1 MSDEEPIPVHSEIW
15 NQRKL
20 IERILSRHVYVLSD
34 VGGFWPSFI
43 VQEKED
49 NDIHD
54 AVANI
59 NQHIA
64 KLDWAARLHPDDPWL
79 IEVLPAPT
87 RQFPSYSVPIVMWI
101 LALLTT
107 LYAGEKWIS
116 NGRPEGGWF
125 FNHHTLDALVGY
137 SIPILGAIIIAS
149 FVQRNIAA
157 KHGVHMPHLFPLF
170 GPAVLWW
177 PFGLIGFSSMPRS
190 DARLW
195 PDRSSMGNTAL
206 SAPLALIIIGLILIL
221 AGIELTPL
229 DVVLTAA
236 PLGLELPL
244 FPNLLSLAMNGENE
258 MILKSAWAHPFTFA
272 GSTLMFMGW
281 ISLLPIPTMPGGRII
296 IARMGIAEART
307 GATQTMLIMMVML
320 FGFLFGAFNGWTIWT
335 LPVALLFILLVHRGG
350 EPRSPVLLDDMK
362 GLPEEDHRRIGM
374 FLFIAFMFALPGH
387 TPFMVLDDWDDSLE
401 FSVKYE
407 DIVIDEFGWANQ
419 SILIT
424 NPSLIEQSWSLDD
437 TAPLDWATLYSC
449 PSLENPDDELQIET
463 CSGIIGPKSIFKIE
477 LQMNWQ
483 GEDTP
488 TREDFIV
495 SYDGGELSYTASPD
509 LTVFPA
515 TSTMNWT
522 GSLEDPQACFDLVW
536 NGAEESN
543 LSVLS
548 AIPSELLTFEGSSN
562 STISVTNDVSEICV
576 KGRSGMLDLADGV
589 SIDGVEHQMAITSTN
604 YVPLHMPDGEMIINP
619 NHLGWASPFSV
630 GGELRMASSG
640 PCEEVITSSVPNI
653 PSEGEWIWDLSVLT
667 AGVIPVVESQNLT
680 LKANV
685 GDVILHCQ
693 EDGSQTEYLVIDAP
707 NLMLEVDGPTIP
719 QQEKYSMQWQGN
731 SINSTNQFRLFNPTS
746 SNISIVIDYH
756 GNGPQWDVS
765 GNLFLSPGEWTNI
778 SITPQG
784 GDFTMAWLEHSDWIV
799 ELHLASHEV

>member
-34 VGGFWPSFI
+34 VGGYWPSFI

-49 NDIHD
+49 SDIHD
-54 AVANI
+54 AVANL
-59 NQHIA
+59 NQHIT
-64 KLDWAARLHPDDPWL
+64 KLDWAARLHPDEPWL
-79 IEVLPAPT
+79 IEVLPSPT

-101 LALLTT
+101 LAIFTT
-107 LYAGEKWIS
+107 LYAGENWIS

-125 FNHHTLDALVGY
+125 FNHQTLDALVGY
-137 SIPILGAIIIAS
+137 TIPILGAIIIAS
-149 FVQRNIAA
+149 FVQRNVAS
-157 KHGVHMPHLFPLF
+157 KYGVHMPHLFPLF
-170 GPAVLWW
+170 GPTALWW

-206 SAPLALIIIGLILIL
+206 SAPLAFIIIGLLLIFV
-221 AGIELTPL
+221 GIELTPL
-229 DVVLTAA
+229 DVALTAA
-236 PLGLELPL
+236 PLGLDLPL
-244 FPNLLSLAMNGENE
+244 LPNLLSLAMNGETE

-281 ISLLPIPTMPGGRII
+281 IALLPIPTMPGGRII

-307 GATQTMLIMMVML
+307 GATQIMLIMMVML
-320 FGFLFGAFNGWTIWT
+320 FGFLFGAFNGWTIWS
-335 LPVALLFILLVHRGG
+335 LPVALLFALLVHRGG
-350 EPRSPVLLDDMK
+350 DPRAPVLLDDMK
-362 GLPEEDHRRIGM
+362 GLPDEDHRRIGM
-374 FLFIAFMFALPGH
+374 FLFLAFMFALPGH

-401 FSVKYE
+401 YSVSHE

-419 SILIT
+419 SIRID
-424 NPSLIEQSWSLDD
+424 NPSLIEQSWSLADV
-437 TAPLDWATLYSC
+437 APTNWETLYLC
-449 PSLENPDDELQIET
+449 PPLENPDDEPIET
-463 CSGIIGPKSIFKIE
+463 CSGIIGPKDFVKIE

-483 GEDTP
+483 GENTP

-495 SYDGGELSYTASPD
+495 EYDGGELSYTASPEQM
-509 LTVFPA
+509 VFPA

-522 GSLEDPQACFDLVW
+522 GSLEDPLACFDLVW

-548 AIPSELLTFEGSSN
+548 TIPSELLNFEGSSN
-562 STISVTNDVSEICV
+562 STISVTDEVSEICV
-576 KGRSGMLDLADGV
+576 KGRSGMLDLAEGV
-589 SIDGVEHQMAITSTN
+589 SIDGVEFEMTITSTN
-604 YVPLHMPDGEMIINP
+604 YVPLHMPNGEMTIDP
-619 NHLGWASPFSV
+619 NHLGWTGSFAL
-630 GGELRMASSG
+630 GGELRMHSSG

-653 PSEGEWIWDLSVLT
+653 PEEGDWIWDLSVLT
-667 AGVIPVVESQNLT
+667 VGVIPVVESQNLT

-685 GDVILHCQ
+685 GDVILHCL
-693 EDGSQTEYLVIDAP
+693 EDGSHTEYVVIDAP
-707 NLMLEVDGPTIP
+707 NLLLEIG
-719 QQEKYSMQWQGN
+719 ENNFMQWQGN
-731 SINSTNQFRLFNPTS
+731 SINSSDQFRLYNPTS
-746 SNISIVIDYH
+746 SNISIVVDHH
-756 GNGPQWDVS
+756 GNGPQWNVS
-765 GNLFLSPGEWTNI
+765 TNLLLSPGEWTSI
-778 SITPQG
+778 SISPQG

>member
-34 VGGFWPSFI
+34 VGGYWPSFI

-49 NDIHD
+49 SDIHD
-54 AVANI
+54 AVANL
-59 NQHIA
+59 NQHIT
-64 KLDWAARLHPDDPWL
+64 KLDWAARLHPDEPWL
-79 IEVLPAPT
+79 IEVLPSPT

-101 LALLTT
+101 LAIFTT
-107 LYAGEKWIS
+107 LYAGENWIS

-125 FNHHTLDALVGY
+125 FNHQTLDALVGY
-137 SIPILGAIIIAS
+137 TIPILGAIIIAS
-149 FVQRNIAA
+149 FVQRNVAS
-157 KHGVHMPHLFPLF
+157 KYGVHMPHLFPLF
-170 GPAVLWW
+170 GPTALWW

-206 SAPLALIIIGLILIL
+206 SAPLVFIIIGLLLIFV
-221 AGIELTPL
+221 GIELTPL
-229 DVVLTAA
+229 DVALTAA
-236 PLGLELPL
+236 PLGLDLPL
-244 FPNLLSLAMNGENE
+244 LPNLLSLAMNGETE

-281 ISLLPIPTMPGGRII
+281 IALLPIPTMPGGRII

-307 GATQTMLIMMVML
+307 GATQIMLIMMVML
-320 FGFLFGAFNGWTIWT
+320 FGFLFGAFNGWTIWS
-335 LPVALLFILLVHRGG
+335 LPVALLFALLVHRGG
-350 EPRSPVLLDDMK
+350 DPRAPVLLDDMK
-362 GLPEEDHRRIGM
+362 GLPDEDHRRIGM
-374 FLFIAFMFALPGH
+374 LLFLAFMFALPGH

-401 FSVKYE
+401 YSVSHE

-419 SILIT
+419 SIRID
-424 NPSLIEQSWSLDD
+424 NPSLIEQSWSLADV
-437 TAPLDWATLYSC
+437 APTNWETLYLC
-449 PSLENPDDELQIET
+449 PPLENPDDEPIET
-463 CSGIIGPKSIFKIE
+463 CSGIIGPKDFVKIE

-483 GEDTP
+483 GENTP

-495 SYDGGELSYTASPD
+495 EYDGGELSYTASPEQM
-509 LTVFPA
+509 VFPA

-548 AIPSELLTFEGSSN
+548 TIPSELLNFEGSSN
-562 STISVTNDVSEICV
+562 STISVTDEVSEICV
-576 KGRSGMLDLADGV
+576 KGRSGMLDLAEGV
-589 SIDGVEHQMAITSTN
+589 SIDGVEFEMTITSTN
-604 YVPLHMPDGEMIINP
+604 YVPLHMPNGEMTIDP
-619 NHLGWASPFSV
+619 NHLGWTGSFAL
-630 GGELRMASSG
+630 GGELRMQSSG

-653 PSEGEWIWDLSVLT
+653 PEEGDWIWDLSVLT
-667 AGVIPVVESQNLT
+667 VGVIPVVESQNLT

-685 GDVILHCQ
+685 GDVILHCL
-693 EDGSQTEYLVIDAP
+693 EDGSHTEYVVIDAP
-707 NLMLEVDGPTIP
+707 NLMLEIG
-719 QQEKYSMQWQGN
+719 ENNFMQWQGN
-731 SINSTNQFRLFNPTS
+731 SINSSDQFRLYNPTS
-746 SNISIVIDYH
+746 SNISIVVDHH
-756 GNGPQWDVS
+756 GNGPQWNVS
-765 GNLFLSPGEWTNI
+765 SNLLLSPGEWTSI
-778 SITPQG
+778 SISPQG

>member
-34 VGGFWPSFI
+34 VGGYWPSFI

-49 NDIHD
+49 SDIHD
-54 AVANI
+54 AVANL
-59 NQHIA
+59 NQHIT
-64 KLDWAARLHPDDPWL
+64 KLDWAARLHPDEPWL
-79 IEVLPAPT
+79 IEVLPSPT

-101 LALLTT
+101 LAIFTT
-107 LYAGEKWIS
+107 LYAGENWIS

-125 FNHHTLDALVGY
+125 FNHQTLDALVGY
-137 SIPILGAIIIAS
+137 TIPILGAIIIAS
-149 FVQRNIAA
+149 FVQRNVAS
-157 KHGVHMPHLFPLF
+157 KYGVHMPHLFPLF
-170 GPAVLWW
+170 GPTALWW

-206 SAPLALIIIGLILIL
+206 SAPLAFIIIGLLLIFV
-221 AGIELTPL
+221 GIELTPL
-229 DVVLTAA
+229 DVALTAA
-236 PLGLELPL
+236 PLGLDLPL
-244 FPNLLSLAMNGENE
+244 LPNLLSLAMNGETE

-281 ISLLPIPTMPGGRII
+281 IALLPIPTMPGGRII

-307 GATQTMLIMMVML
+307 GATQIMLIMMVML
-320 FGFLFGAFNGWTIWT
+320 FGFLFGAFNGWTIWS
-335 LPVALLFILLVHRGG
+335 LPVALLFALLVHRGG
-350 EPRSPVLLDDMK
+350 DPRAPVLLDDMK
-362 GLPEEDHRRIGM
+362 GLPDEDHRRIGM
-374 FLFIAFMFALPGH
+374 LLFLAFMFALPGH

-401 FSVKYE
+401 YSVSHE

-419 SILIT
+419 SIRID
-424 NPSLIEQSWSLDD
+424 NPSLIEQSWSLADV
-437 TAPLDWATLYSC
+437 APTNWETLYLC
-449 PSLENPDDELQIET
+449 PPLENPDDEPIET
-463 CSGIIGPKSIFKIE
+463 CSGIIGPKDFVKIE

-483 GEDTP
+483 GENTP

-495 SYDGGELSYTASPD
+495 EYDGGELSYTASPEQM
-509 LTVFPA
+509 VFPA

-522 GSLEDPQACFDLVW
+522 GSLEDPLACFDLVW

-548 AIPSELLTFEGSSN
+548 TIPSELLNFEGSSN
-562 STISVTNDVSEICV
+562 STISVTDEVSEICV
-576 KGRSGMLDLADGV
+576 KGRSGMLDLAEGV
-589 SIDGVEHQMAITSTN
+589 SIDGVEYEMTITSTN
-604 YVPLHMPDGEMIINP
+604 YVPLHMPGGEMTIDP
-619 NHLGWASPFSV
+619 NHLGWISPFSV
-630 GGELRMASSG
+630 GGELRIQSSG

-653 PSEGEWIWDLSVLT
+653 PEEGDWIWDLSVLT
-667 AGVIPVVESQNLT
+667 VGVIPVVESQNLT

-685 GDVILHCQ
+685 GDVILHCL
-693 EDGSQTEYLVIDAP
+693 EDGSHTEYVVIDAP
-707 NLMLEVDGPTIP
+707 NLLLEIG
-719 QQEKYSMQWQGN
+719 ENNFMQWQGN
-731 SINSTNQFRLFNPTS
+731 SINSSDQFRLYNPTS
-746 SNISIVIDYH
+746 SNISIVVDHH
-756 GNGPQWDVS
+756 GNGPQWNVS
-765 GNLFLSPGEWTNI
+765 TNLLLSPGEWTSI
-778 SITPQG
+778 SISPQG

>member
-34 VGGFWPSFI
+34 VGGYWPSFI

-49 NDIHD
+49 SDIHD
-54 AVANI
+54 AVANL
-59 NQHIA
+59 NQHIT
-64 KLDWAARLHPDDPWL
+64 KLDWAARLHPDEPWL
-79 IEVLPAPT
+79 IEVLPSPT

-101 LALLTT
+101 LAIFTT
-107 LYAGEKWIS
+107 LYAGENWIS

-125 FNHHTLDALVGY
+125 FNHQTLDALVGY
-137 SIPILGAIIIAS
+137 TIPILGAIIIAS
-149 FVQRNIAA
+149 FVQRNVAS
-157 KHGVHMPHLFPLF
+157 KYGVHMPHLFPLF
-170 GPAVLWW
+170 GPTALWW

-206 SAPLALIIIGLILIL
+206 SAPLAFIIIGLLLIFV
-221 AGIELTPL
+221 GIELTPL
-229 DVVLTAA
+229 DVALTAA
-236 PLGLELPL
+236 PLGLDLPL
-244 FPNLLSLAMNGENE
+244 LPNLLSLAMNGETE

-281 ISLLPIPTMPGGRII
+281 IALLPIPTMPGGRII

-307 GATQTMLIMMVML
+307 GATQIMLIMMVML
-320 FGFLFGAFNGWTIWT
+320 FGFLFGAFNGWTIWS
-335 LPVALLFILLVHRGG
+335 LPVALLFALLVHRGG
-350 EPRSPVLLDDMK
+350 DPRAPVLLDDMK
-362 GLPEEDHRRIGM
+362 GLPDEDHRRIGM
-374 FLFIAFMFALPGH
+374 LLFLAFMFALPGH

-401 FSVKYE
+401 YSVSHE

-419 SILIT
+419 SIRID
-424 NPSLIEQSWSLDD
+424 NPSLIEQSWSLADV
-437 TAPLDWATLYSC
+437 APTNWETLYLC
-449 PSLENPDDELQIET
+449 PPLENPDDEPIET
-463 CSGIIGPKSIFKIE
+463 CSGIIGPKDFVKIE

-483 GEDTP
+483 GENTP

-495 SYDGGELSYTASPD
+495 EYDGGELSYTASPEQM
-509 LTVFPA
+509 VFPA

-548 AIPSELLTFEGSSN
+548 TIPSELLNFEGSSN
-562 STISVTNDVSEICV
+562 STISVTDEVSEICV
-576 KGRSGMLDLADGV
+576 KGRSGMLDLAEGV
-589 SIDGVEHQMAITSTN
+589 SIDGVEYEMTITSTN
-604 YVPLHMPDGEMIINP
+604 YVPLHMPNGEMTIDP
-619 NHLGWASPFSV
+619 NHLGWTGSFAL
-630 GGELRMASSG
+630 GGELRMQSSG

-653 PSEGEWIWDLSVLT
+653 PEEGDWIWDLSVLT
-667 AGVIPVVESQNLT
+667 VGVIPVVESQNLT

-685 GDVILHCQ
+685 GDVILHCL
-693 EDGSQTEYLVIDAP
+693 EDGSHTEYVVIDAP
-707 NLMLEVDGPTIP
+707 NLILEIG
-719 QQEKYSMQWQGN
+719 ENNFMQWQGN
-731 SINSTNQFRLFNPTS
+731 SINSSDQFRLYNPTS
-746 SNISIVIDYH
+746 SNISIVVDHH
-756 GNGPQWDVS
+756 GNGPQWNVS
-765 GNLFLSPGEWTNI
+765 TNLLLSPSEWTSI
-778 SITPQG
+778 SISPQG

>member
-34 VGGFWPSFI
+34 VGGYWPSFI

-49 NDIHD
+49 SDIHD
-54 AVANI
+54 AVANL
-59 NQHIA
+59 NQHIT
-64 KLDWAARLHPDDPWL
+64 KLDWAARLHPDEPWL
-79 IEVLPAPT
+79 IEVLPSPT

-101 LALLTT
+101 LAIFTT
-107 LYAGEKWIS
+107 LYAGENWIS

-125 FNHHTLDALVGY
+125 FNHQTLDALVGY
-137 SIPILGAIIIAS
+137 TIPILGAIIIAS
-149 FVQRNIAA
+149 FVQRNVAS
-157 KHGVHMPHLFPLF
+157 KYGVHMPHLFPLF
-170 GPAVLWW
+170 GPTALWW

-206 SAPLALIIIGLILIL
+206 SAPLAFIIIGLLLIFV
-221 AGIELTPL
+221 GIELTPL
-229 DVVLTAA
+229 DVALTAA
-236 PLGLELPL
+236 PLGLDLPL
-244 FPNLLSLAMNGENE
+244 LPNLLSLAMNGETE

-281 ISLLPIPTMPGGRII
+281 IALLPIPTMPGGRII

-307 GATQTMLIMMVML
+307 GATQIMLIMMVML
-320 FGFLFGAFNGWTIWT
+320 FGFLFGAFNGWTIWS
-335 LPVALLFILLVHRGG
+335 LPVALLFALLVHRGG
-350 EPRSPVLLDDMK
+350 DPRAPVLLDDMK
-362 GLPEEDHRRIGM
+362 GLPDEDHRRIGM
-374 FLFIAFMFALPGH
+374 LLFLAFMFALPGH

-401 FSVKYE
+401 YSVSHE

-419 SILIT
+419 SIRID
-424 NPSLIEQSWSLDD
+424 NPSLIEQSWSLADV
-437 TAPLDWATLYSC
+437 APTNWETLYLC
-449 PSLENPDDELQIET
+449 PPLENPDDEPIET
-463 CSGIIGPKSIFKIE
+463 CSGIIGPKDFVKIE

-483 GEDTP
+483 GENTP

-495 SYDGGELSYTASPD
+495 EYDGGELSYTASPEQM
-509 LTVFPA
+509 VFPA

-522 GSLEDPQACFDLVW
+522 GSLEDPLACFDLVW

-548 AIPSELLTFEGSSN
+548 TIPSELLNFEGSSN
-562 STISVTNDVSEICV
+562 STISVTDEVSEICV
-576 KGRSGMLDLADGV
+576 KGRSGMLDLAEGV
-589 SIDGVEHQMAITSTN
+589 SIDGVEYEMTITSTN
-604 YVPLHMPDGEMIINP
+604 YVPLHMPNGEMTIDP
-619 NHLGWASPFSV
+619 NHLGWTGSFAL
-630 GGELRMASSG
+630 GGELRMQSSG

-653 PSEGEWIWDLSVLT
+653 PEEGDWIWDLSVLT
-667 AGVIPVVESQNLT
+667 VGVIPVVESQNLT

-685 GDVILHCQ
+685 GDVILHCL
-693 EDGSQTEYLVIDAP
+693 EDGSHTEYVVIDAP
-707 NLMLEVDGPTIP
+707 NLILEIG
-719 QQEKYSMQWQGN
+719 ENNFMQWQGN
-731 SINSTNQFRLFNPTS
+731 SINSSDQFRLYNPTS
-746 SNISIVIDYH
+746 SNISIVVDHH
-756 GNGPQWDVS
+756 GNGPQWNVS
-765 GNLFLSPGEWTNI
+765 TNLLLSPSEWTSI
-778 SITPQG
+778 SISPQG

>member
-34 VGGFWPSFI
+34 VGGYWPSFI

-49 NDIHD
+49 SDIHD
-54 AVANI
+54 AVANL
-59 NQHIA
+59 NQHIT
-64 KLDWAARLHPDDPWL
+64 KLDWAARLHPDEPWL
-79 IEVLPAPT
+79 IEVLPSPT

-101 LALLTT
+101 LAIFTT
-107 LYAGEKWIS
+107 LYAGENWIS

-125 FNHHTLDALVGY
+125 FNHQTLDALVGY
-137 SIPILGAIIIAS
+137 TIPILGAIIIAS
-149 FVQRNIAA
+149 FVQRNVAS
-157 KHGVHMPHLFPLF
+157 KYGVHMPHLFPLF
-170 GPAVLWW
+170 GPTALWW

-206 SAPLALIIIGLILIL
+206 SAPLAFIIIGLLLIFV
-221 AGIELTPL
+221 GIELTPL
-229 DVVLTAA
+229 DVALTAA
-236 PLGLELPL
+236 PLGLDLPL
-244 FPNLLSLAMNGENE
+244 LPNLLSLAMNGETE

-281 ISLLPIPTMPGGRII
+281 IALLPIPTMPGGRII

-307 GATQTMLIMMVML
+307 GATQIMLIMMVML
-320 FGFLFGAFNGWTIWT
+320 FGFLFGAFNGWTIWS
-335 LPVALLFILLVHRGG
+335 LPVALLFALLVHRGG
-350 EPRSPVLLDDMK
+350 DPRAPVLLDDMK
-362 GLPEEDHRRIGM
+362 GLPDEDHRRIGM
-374 FLFIAFMFALPGH
+374 LLFLAFMFALPGH

-401 FSVKYE
+401 YSVSHE

-419 SILIT
+419 SIRID
-424 NPSLIEQSWSLDD
+424 NPSLIEQSWSLADV
-437 TAPLDWATLYSC
+437 APTNWETLYLC
-449 PSLENPDDELQIET
+449 PPLENPDDEPIET
-463 CSGIIGPKSIFKIE
+463 CSGIIGPKDFVKIE

-483 GEDTP
+483 GENTP

-495 SYDGGELSYTASPD
+495 EYDGGELSYTASPEQM
-509 LTVFPA
+509 VFPA

-522 GSLEDPQACFDLVW
+522 GSLEDPLACFDLVW

-548 AIPSELLTFEGSSN
+548 TIPSELLNFEGSSN
-562 STISVTNDVSEICV
+562 STISVTDEVSEICV
-576 KGRSGMLDLADGV
+576 KGRSGMLDLAEGV
-589 SIDGVEHQMAITSTN
+589 SIDGFEYEMTITSTN
-604 YVPLHMPDGEMIINP
+604 YVPLHMPNGEMTIDP
-619 NHLGWASPFSV
+619 NHLGWTGSFAL
-630 GGELRMASSG
+630 GGELRMQSSG

-653 PSEGEWIWDLSVLT
+653 PEEGDWIWDLSVLT
-667 AGVIPVVESQNLT
+667 VGVIPVVESQNLT

-685 GDVILHCQ
+685 GDVILHCL
-693 EDGSQTEYLVIDAP
+693 EDGSHTEYVVIDAP
-707 NLMLEVDGPTIP
+707 NLILEIG
-719 QQEKYSMQWQGN
+719 ENNFMQWQGN
-731 SINSTNQFRLFNPTS
+731 SINSSDQFRLYNPTS
-746 SNISIVIDYH
+746 SNISIVVDHH
-756 GNGPQWDVS
+756 GNGPQWNVS
-765 GNLFLSPGEWTNI
+765 TNLLLSPGEWTSI
-778 SITPQG
+778 SISPQG

>member
-34 VGGFWPSFI
+34 VGGYWPSFI

-49 NDIHD
+49 SDIHD
-54 AVANI
+54 AVANL
-59 NQHIA
+59 NQHIT
-64 KLDWAARLHPDDPWL
+64 KLDWAARLHPDEPWL
-79 IEVLPAPT
+79 IEVLPSPT

-101 LALLTT
+101 LAIFTT
-107 LYAGEKWIS
+107 LYAGENWIS

-125 FNHHTLDALVGY
+125 FNHQTLDALVGY
-137 SIPILGAIIIAS
+137 TIPILGAIIIAS
-149 FVQRNIAA
+149 FVQRNVAS
-157 KHGVHMPHLFPLF
+157 KYGVHMPHLFPLF
-170 GPAVLWW
+170 GPTALWW

-206 SAPLALIIIGLILIL
+206 SAPLAFIIIGLLLIFV
-221 AGIELTPL
+221 GIELTPL
-229 DVVLTAA
+229 DVALTAA
-236 PLGLELPL
+236 PLGLDLPL
-244 FPNLLSLAMNGENE
+244 LPNLLSLAMNGETE

-281 ISLLPIPTMPGGRII
+281 IALLPIPTMPGGRII

-307 GATQTMLIMMVML
+307 GATQIMLIMMVML
-320 FGFLFGAFNGWTIWT
+320 FGFLFGAFNGWTIWS
-335 LPVALLFILLVHRGG
+335 LPVALLFALLVHRGG
-350 EPRSPVLLDDMK
+350 DPRAPVLLDDMK
-362 GLPEEDHRRIGM
+362 GLPDEDHRRIGM
-374 FLFIAFMFALPGH
+374 LLFLAFMFALPGH

-401 FSVKYE
+401 YSVSHE

-419 SILIT
+419 SIRID
-424 NPSLIEQSWSLDD
+424 NPSLIEQSWSLADV
-437 TAPLDWATLYSC
+437 APTNWETLYLC
-449 PSLENPDDELQIET
+449 PPLENPDDEPIET
-463 CSGIIGPKSIFKIE
+463 CSGIIGPKDFVKIE

-483 GEDTP
+483 GENTP

-495 SYDGGELSYTASPD
+495 EYDGGELSYTASPEQM
-509 LTVFPA
+509 VFPA

-522 GSLEDPQACFDLVW
+522 GSLEDPLACFDLVW

-548 AIPSELLTFEGSSN
+548 TIPSELLNFEGSSN
-562 STISVTNDVSEICV
+562 STISVTDEVSEICV
-576 KGRSGMLDLADGV
+576 KGRSGMLDLAEGV
-589 SIDGVEHQMAITSTN
+589 SIDGVEYEMTITSTN
-604 YVPLHMPDGEMIINP
+604 YVPLHMPNGEMTIDP
-619 NHLGWASPFSV
+619 NHLGWTGSFAL
-630 GGELRMASSG
+630 GGELRMQSSG

-653 PSEGEWIWDLSVLT
+653 PEEGDWIWDLSVLT
-667 AGVIPVVESQNLT
+667 VGVIPVVESQNLT

-685 GDVILHCQ
+685 GDVILHCL
-693 EDGSQTEYLVIDAP
+693 EDGSHTEYVVIDAP
-707 NLMLEVDGPTIP
+707 NLLLEIG
-719 QQEKYSMQWQGN
+719 ENNFMQWQGN
-731 SINSTNQFRLFNPTS
+731 SINSSDQFRLYNPTS
-746 SNISIVIDYH
+746 SNISIVVDHH
-756 GNGPQWDVS
+756 GNGPQWNVS
-765 GNLFLSPGEWTNI
+765 TNLLLSPSEWTSI
-778 SITPQG
+778 SISPQG